1 MSTSPIRTAAV
12 VFSLAF
18 AVAAPA
24 MAQQSQIVMQ
34 ALSDMRRLGL
44 PTEGVT
50 LTNSQAAA
58 ITSIANENRESRND
72 KRAAVKVVLRRG
84 S

>member
-1 MSTSPIRTAAV
+1 MSPSPIRTAAV

-18 AVAAPA
+18 SVAAPA